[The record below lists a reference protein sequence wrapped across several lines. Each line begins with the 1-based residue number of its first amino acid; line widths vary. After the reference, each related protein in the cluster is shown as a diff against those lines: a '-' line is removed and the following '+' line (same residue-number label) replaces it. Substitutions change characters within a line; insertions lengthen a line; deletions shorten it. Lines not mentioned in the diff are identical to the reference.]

1 MPRLILSCI
10 SAMMCLIFGRS
21 LIKTMIFSRRS
32 AQNRFWYFS
41 CTANLLLWLDL
52 KGFCKIMIFSIWKKF
67 HNGNRGSGKFMWNQL
82 AYTRNLAS
90 SDMKITS
97 KIVLNRPKHL
107 LTSSAVNPL
116 LVLAVSGVVVH
127 LGKYLCKNGF
137 CTDFVLHIF
146 RWISTGFFIKSEGIS
161 WFSDELQPTVTP
173 LSDGVGWCSNIL
185 GLCAPR
191 DTLIPGL

>member
-67 HNGNRGSGKFMWNQL
+67 HNGNRGM
-82 AYTRNLAS
+82 
-90 SDMKITS
+90 
-97 KIVLNRPKHL
+97 
-107 LTSSAVNPL
+107 
-116 LVLAVSGVVVH
+116 
-127 LGKYLCKNGF
+127 
-137 CTDFVLHIF
+137 HIF
-146 RWISTGFFIKSEGIS
+146 GIWLKPESIQCYDFPIFLSTSTDCNSSQRWSWVMFKHTGTMCSS
-161 WFSDELQPTVTP
+161 RYVDSQPLNCSITNLGAPNRARKLTEFWQNHRSGACTTLEMV
-173 LSDGVGWCSNIL
+173 LSPQWSYRFEQGDI
-185 GLCAPR
+185 
-191 DTLIPGL
+191 